1 MRRRLSPRVLAFNF
15 FKPLD
20 FDFRK
25 SHFFFFRKKFSGLKE
40 RSKFS
45 EDFFSK
51 FRKKISFRKVFN
63 KRDLRN
69 FFLPSK
75 FSLSARDV
83 FIILSFLII
92 FCVFIIIY
100 GF

>member
-1 MRRRLSPRVLAFNF
+1 MRRRLSPRVFAFNF
-15 FKPLD
+15 FKSLD

-25 SHFFFFRKKFSGLKE
+25 SHFFFFRKNFLGLKE

-45 EDFFSK
+45 EDFFLK
-51 FRKKISFRKVFN
+51 FRKKISYKKVFN

-69 FFLPSK
+69 FFFPRK

-83 FIILSFLII
+83 FVILSFSII